1 LNKYKLN
8 FFQKI
13 VNMNKPSPGTSVT
26 LTLESPIGSGLAT
39 ALGLTT
45 VTDGGVYKAVE
56 LFCMKNFSS
65 NY

>member
-1 LNKYKLN
+1 
-8 FFQKI
+8 
-13 VNMNKPSPGTSVT
+13 MNKPSPGTSVT